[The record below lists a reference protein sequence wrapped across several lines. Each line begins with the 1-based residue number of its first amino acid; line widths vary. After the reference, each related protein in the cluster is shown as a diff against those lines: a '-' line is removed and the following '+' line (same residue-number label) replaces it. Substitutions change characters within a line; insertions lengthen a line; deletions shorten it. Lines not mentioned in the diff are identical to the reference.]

1 LIYSLTHN
9 DVHLP
14 YLPQPN
20 NAVHLRKATYLDK
33 KLVSEI
39 LVSAFLPLTEENSIN
54 LVVKQDH
61 KRAKRMQVLMEYLFE
76 RAILFGEVYISDNDQ
91 ACILIKFPH
100 LEKITFR
107 TVILDVKMAF
117 KCIGIERIFGV
128 IKRQHMAHKNYPKE
142 AHIRPVILG
151 VKRESDGKGTAVR
164 LMIEVRNKY
173 KNNTL
178 PVIIDAASI
187 SNAQMYQKFGFK
199 IIKKEETLG
208 FPIYFLRLN

>member
-1 LIYSLTHN
+1 MNYSLTKN
-9 DVHLP
+9 DVNLSYP
-14 YLPQPN
+14 SQQN
-20 NAVHLRKATYLDK
+20 NAVNLRKATHLDK

-54 LVVKQDH
+54 LVVKQDQ
-61 KRAKRMQVLMEYLFE
+61 KRAGRMQVLMEYLFE
-76 RAILFGEVYISDNDQ
+76 RALLFGEVYISDNEK
-91 ACILIKFPH
+91 ACILLKFPH

-107 TVILDVKMAF
+107 TILLDVKMAF
-117 KCIGIERIFGV
+117 NCIGIERICSV
-128 IKRQHMAHKNYPKE
+128 IKRQRIAHKNYPKE
-142 AHIRPVILG
+142 EHIRPVILG

-164 LMIEVRNKY
+164 LMIKVRNKF
-173 KNNTL
+173 KNNQL

-199 IIKKEETLG
+199 IIKKEESLG